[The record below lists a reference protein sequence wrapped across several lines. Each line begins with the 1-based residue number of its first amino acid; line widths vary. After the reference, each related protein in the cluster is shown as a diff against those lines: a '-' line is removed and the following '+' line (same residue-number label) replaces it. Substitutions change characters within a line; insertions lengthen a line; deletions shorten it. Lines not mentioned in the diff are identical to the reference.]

1 VVKLFNHDWVSLALL
16 LGLAAL
22 ATFVPEFH
30 SWGILDR
37 DALAAGE
44 VWRLWAGHLAHF
56 SASHLFVDALV
67 FTLLAGALH
76 RTGEHALGRGL
87 VVGGAVLS
95 VSLLACDALLAR
107 YGGLSGLNSLMLGW
121 LVTRWFHAGG
131 RQRGLGVALLVVAVG
146 KFTLDSVGLSR
157 PGVEFDSVAVV
168 PSHLSH
174 WLGLFWGLVLPASA
188 QAKNTFSAVR
198 RSIQSRSSAERKLR
212 RSRMSAMESA

>member
-1 VVKLFNHDWVSLALL
+1 
-16 LGLAAL
+16 
-22 ATFVPEFH
+22 
-30 SWGILDR
+30 
-37 DALAAGE
+37 
-44 VWRLWAGHLAHF
+44 
-56 SASHLFVDALV
+56 
-67 FTLLAGALH
+67 
-76 RTGEHALGRGL
+76 
-87 VVGGAVLS
+87 
-95 VSLLACDALLAR
+95 
-107 YGGLSGLNSLMLGW
+107 LNSLMLGW